1 MKRKIILSFIA
12 VIVVFLGVFL
22 SIPQNH
28 YILKALRY
36 QKAQIHHYT
45 IFENRTVSIGTP
57 SPWDMHPEY
66 NSYELKESQIS
77 DLNRYRTVAF
87 LVAQDSTLLFEAYWD
102 GYGHDSYSNSFSMAK
117 SIISLLVGCAI
128 EDGYIKSLDQHV
140 GDFLPEFAEGNK
152 AKITVRHLLTMSS
165 GLSWDE
171 AYSSLFSTT
180 TQAYYGKFLRKL
192 VLDQNVVTDPGK
204 EFNYLSGDTQLLSL
218 VLAQATGKTVSDY
231 MSEKIWSRIGAEH
244 YALWSLDRKDG
255 IEKAY
260 CCFNTNARDYA
271 RIGQLVLNMGRWN
284 GEQIVPE
291 EYLAETLQPTTYL
304 ADKDLG
310 GIPTERYGHQW
321 WFTNHRGHQV
331 IFARGILGQYIF
343 IVPELNMVAV
353 RLGHLRDEERIGG
366 QPIDIFKHLDV
377 AMDISESANN

>member
-377 AMDISESANN
+377 AMDISESAIN